1 MSNKVFWVA
10 RQRDL
15 MDCGPTC
22 LQMIARHY
30 GRYLRLEQ
38 LRERSFITRT
48 GVSLLGIS
56 EAAEELG
63 FHTIGGKVC
72 LVDLLEEG
80 VLPCIAHW
88 NGNHFVVIY
97 DIKKIKGDSYQI
109 FVADPALGKVTY
121 NHQEFEQCWHSSIED
136 GVSYGI
142 VLLLEPTP
150 AFYEQ
155 KDETINHGI
164 KHGWTHFLYYLSPY
178 RRDIVHV
185 GLSLLVASL
194 LQIAFPFLT
203 QSLVDIGI
211 RTGNLNFISLILIAQ
226 LILFVARISAEFI
239 RSWLMLHISYRVN
252 IAFLSGYLVKLM
264 RLPIRFFDS
273 KNIGDIIQRIQDN
286 ERIQN
291 FLTGSLVTTLFS
303 FLTFVIFTFILG
315 IYNLWILLIFVVG
328 NALYVLWVVFFM
340 RYRKE
345 LDHKRFAM
353 ASNEQSNLYQLIV
366 GMQDIKL
373 NNCEQEKRWEWERI
387 QIKLYRIGIKS
398 LALGQIQQLG
408 TIFFSQFTNI
418 VISYIAARSVVSG
431 DMSLG
436 MMMSLTYIVGQ
447 LSAPVEQFIHFAQ
460 GLQDATM
467 SIDRL
472 NEIHQQSDEVVLSD
486 NRGNYCTE
494 LPQDRGLHLTDV
506 SFSYTGE
513 NRDHVIE
520 NINLHIPE
528 NQVTAIVGSSGSG
541 KTTILKLLLGFY
553 PVNNGEIRVGAIPL
567 DALNAAWWRSCI
579 GAVMQ
584 DGFIFSDTIVRNIAL
599 DEQVDKVRLRRAIE
613 LACLEDYIEKLP
625 LGLNTKIGQE
635 GNGLS
640 QGQKQRILIARAIYK
655 EPDYILLD
663 EATNALDA
671 NNERAIMQGLREFYK
686 GRTVVVV
693 AHRLSTV
700 KDADKIVVLDA
711 GRIVEEGTHES
722 LTALRGKYY
731 ELVKNQL
738 ELGL

>member
-1 MSNKVFWVA
+1 MSNSVFWVA
-10 RQRDL
+10 QQRDL

-30 GRYLRLEQ
+30 GRHLRLER

-63 FHTIGGKVC
+63 FHTIGGKVRF
-72 LVDLLEEG
+72 VDLLEEK

-97 DIKKIKGDSYQI
+97 DIKKIKGGSYKI
-109 FVADPALGKVTY
+109 FVADPARGKVTY
-121 NHQEFEQCWHSSIED
+121 NDEEFGQCWHSSIED
-136 GVSYGI
+136 GESYGI
-142 VLLLEPTP
+142 ILLLEPTP

-155 KDETINHGI
+155 KDEVINHGI
-164 KHGWTHFLYYLSPY
+164 KHRWTHFLRYLSPY
-178 RRDIVHV
+178 RRDIVYV
-185 GLSLLVASL
+185 GLSLIVASL
-194 LQIAFPFLT
+194 LQLTFPFLT

-211 RTGNLNFISLILIAQ
+211 HTGNLSFISLILIAQ
-226 LILFVARISAEFI
+226 LILFAARISAEFI

-286 ERIQN
+286 ERIQS
-291 FLTGSLVTTLFS
+291 FLTGSSINTLFS
-303 FLTFVIFTFILG
+303 FFNFVIFAVILG

-328 NALYVLWVVFFM
+328 NVLYVLWVVFFM

-366 GMQDIKL
+366 GMQEIKL

-408 TIFFSQFTNI
+408 TIFFSQVTNI
-418 VISYIAARSVVSG
+418 IISYIAARSVVSG

-472 NEIHQQSDEVVLSD
+472 NEIHQQSDEVELSD
-486 NRGNYCTE
+486 NRGTYSTE
-494 LPQDRGLHLTDV
+494 LPKDRGLHLTDV

-513 NRDHVIE
+513 NRDYVIE

-553 PVNNGEIRVGAIPL
+553 PANNGEIRVGVTPL
-567 DALNAAWWRSCI
+567 DALNASWWRSRI

-584 DGFIFSDTIVRNIAL
+584 DGFIFSDTITRNIAL

-700 KDADKIVVLDA
+700 KEADKIVVLDA

>member
-30 GRYLRLEQ
+30 GRYLRLER
-38 LRERSFITRT
+38 LRERSFIART

-72 LVDLLEEG
+72 LVDLLEERA
-80 VLPCIAHW
+80 LPCIAHW

-121 NHQEFEQCWHSSIED
+121 NHQEFEQCWQSSIED

-155 KDETINHGI
+155 KDETLNHGI
-164 KHGWTHFLYYLSPY
+164 KHGWTHFLCYLSPY

-194 LQIAFPFLT
+194 LQLAFPFLT

-553 PVNNGEIRVGAIPL
+553 PVNNGEVRVGAIPL
-567 DALNAAWWRSCI
+567 DALNAAWWRSRI